1 MRTECGFA
9 IITIYIKTVEA
20 ISTTTT
26 STTFDDDDD
35 DEKKKK
41 AHSSWLFLTHIYQWV
56 EIILKLCASNY
67 RYNLLWYVY
76 FWWQESHYGKILFSL
91 HKIQVL
97 VKSSLGEK
105 GLRHAIKA
113 FRCSKL
119 NINNNHIFCKLLV
132 WHNFATRF
140 AQCSHSSLTWLW
152 TPSTGQT
159 DERTS
164 L

>member
-26 STTFDDDDD
+26 STTFDDMMMRRRHT
-35 DEKKKK
+35 
-41 AHSSWLFLTHIYQWV
+41 HSSWLFLTHIYQWV
-56 EIILKLCASNY
+56 EIILKLCASNS
-67 RYNLLWYVY
+67 RYNLLLYVY
-76 FWWQESHYGKILFSL
+76 FWWLESHYGKILFSL

-97 VKSSLGEK
+97 VKSSLGGK
-105 GLRHAIKA
+105 GLIHVKKA

-119 NINNNHIFCKLLV
+119 NINNNDIFGRLLV